1 MEKETK
7 LKPGAVLVMQNDS
20 QVWRRCRV
28 IEGAGLMSKKVKIHY
43 IGYQTKWDGKR
54 NCYYLP
60 APGRDSASGQR
71 QVRTG
76 ARLIASDV
84 LTYSLASLP
93 TESQQS
99 LPFRTRTLT

>member
-54 NCYYLP
+54 NCCPLVSR
-60 APGRDSASGQR
+60 ALEVHTCIMD
-71 QVRTG
+71 
-76 ARLIASDV
+76 
-84 LTYSLASLP
+84 
-93 TESQQS
+93 
-99 LPFRTRTLT
+99 